1 MINDDNQIRRILTD
15 YKNIALVGLSPD
27 RCRPSNSVAIY
38 LLEHG
43 YNVIPVN
50 PSIDQVLGLK
60 SYDSLEE
67 IPVAIDIVDVFRR
80 SEHVPDIAREAAET
94 EAKVLWTQLGVISP
108 DGADIAETFGLKVVQ
123 DRCTAIEHRRLVSS
137 STL

>member
-15 YKNIALVGLSPD
+15 YMNIAVVGLSPD
-27 RCRPSNSVAIY
+27 RYRASNSVAIY

-50 PSIDQVLGLK
+50 PSIDEVLGLK

-94 EAKVLWTQLGVISP
+94 GAKVLWTQLGVISP
-108 DGADIAETFGLKVVQ
+108 DGTEIAETSGLKVVQ

-137 STL
+137 GTL